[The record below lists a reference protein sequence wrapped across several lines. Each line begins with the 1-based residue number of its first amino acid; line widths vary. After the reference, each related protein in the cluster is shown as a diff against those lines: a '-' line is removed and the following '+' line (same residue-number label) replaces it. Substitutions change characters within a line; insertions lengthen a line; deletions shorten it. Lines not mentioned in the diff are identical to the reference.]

1 MSYSDAFFLGEP
13 GCHELVPIFLNSVSV
28 CNVNQRWRMRFRC
41 EGRVGKTNPFCSGIG
56 ALCRTCYHLID
67 WMNGKLVHG
76 ELGLSPARLLLLLR
90 LQSLVEQAILGHS
103 RVHHE
108 HSAVTS
114 KGNSFRHMELCP
126 SAMHA
131 YYSWLPMY
139 LMKDIV
145 WDPIKDIKKFD
156 EFYLSKKLA
165 ILVELWHLENQII
178 IIIIIM
184 IKFSRTNENHWVP
197 HQPCHPLF

>member
-13 GCHELVPIFLNSVSV
+13 GCHQLVPIFLKSVSV
-28 CNVNQRWRMRFRC
+28 CNVNQLWRTRLRC
-41 EGRVGKTNPFCSGIG
+41 EWSVGKTNPFCSGIG
-56 ALCRTCYHLID
+56 ALYRTCYHLRD
-67 WMNGKLVHG
+67 WINGNLVHG
-76 ELGLSPARLLLLLR
+76 ELGLSPPSLLLLL
-90 LQSLVEQAILGHS
+90 LQSLVEEAILGHS

-108 HSAVTS
+108 HSAVMS

-145 WDPIKDIKKFD
+145 WDPIKDIKNFD
-156 EFYLSKKLA
+156 EFYISKKLA
-165 ILVELWHLENQII
+165 ILVEFPHSENQIR
-178 IIIIIM
+178 IIIM
-184 IKFSRTNENHWVP
+184 IKFSFFGFRI
-197 HQPCHPLF
+197 CKIC